1 MSILQ
6 DQVVLVT
13 GAGAGIGRA
22 TALGMAEAGANVS
35 AADIDLAAAQR
46 TADQAAGNSRRAI
59 ATEADCGDV
68 ASIEAMIMR
77 TVAELGRLD
86 VIVNNAGVTRY
97 AQIMDLTEA
106 DWDRIHRVNAK
117 GVFFCLQRAAREMI
131 KQGGGRIINIA
142 SISGRGYP
150 GASNAAYAAS
160 KGAVISLT
168 WMAAQQPG
176 RHNINVN
183 AICPGVTRTEL
194 GARNA
199 VERAAERGITVEEL
213 NAEAEA
219 RIPIG
224 RANQPEDIAAM
235 AVFLAS
241 PAARNITGQ
250 AYNVDG
256 GLVPSSTTCPSCP
269 EMAVTPA
276 EAGVQGRPPRS
287 AALGSRFRGN
297 DEFKCSDALGD
308 AQIAAAAERP
318 AAVFLRLGHPRLLV
332 LRRVCAAGAGG
343 RDPLDLCRA
352 VDPRV
357 RLVAHRSV
365 GRGVARRVA
374 GGVVVPTDRP
384 AARSPRLAGSP
395 VPRRIGDRNR
405 DDAAVAD
412 AIAAGLLRSVLHRP
426 EDGQGRSS
434 SVSMARSTTGSSP
447 AARSPRRSRRWRRWR
462 VWSRCR

>member
-22 TALGMAEAGANVS
+22 TALAMAEAGAHV
-35 AADIDLAAAQR
+35 AVADIDLAAAQR
-46 TADQAAGNSRRAI
+46 TAGQAGNTRRAI
-59 ATEADCGDV
+59 AMEVDCGEV
-68 ASIEAMIMR
+68 AQIDAMVAR
-77 TVAELGRLD
+77 AVAELGRLD

-131 KQGGGRIINIA
+131 RQHQADGSGGRIINIA

-168 WMAAQQPG
+168 WMAAQQLG

-199 VERAAERGITVEEL
+199 VERAAGRGITVAEL
-213 NAEAEA
+213 QAEQEA
-219 RIPIG
+219 TIPIR
-224 RANQPEDIAAM
+224 RANTPEDIAAM

-241 PAARNITGQ
+241 PGARNITGQ

-256 GLVPSSTTCPSCP
+256 GLVPS
-269 EMAVTPA
+269 
-276 EAGVQGRPPRS
+276 
-287 AALGSRFRGN
+287 
-297 DEFKCSDALGD
+297 
-308 AQIAAAAERP
+308 
-318 AAVFLRLGHPRLLV
+318 
-332 LRRVCAAGAGG
+332 
-343 RDPLDLCRA
+343 
-352 VDPRV
+352 
-357 RLVAHRSV
+357 
-365 GRGVARRVA
+365 
-374 GGVVVPTDRP
+374 
-384 AARSPRLAGSP
+384 
-395 VPRRIGDRNR
+395 
-405 DDAAVAD
+405 
-412 AIAAGLLRSVLHRP
+412 
-426 EDGQGRSS
+426 
-434 SVSMARSTTGSSP
+434 
-447 AARSPRRSRRWRRWR
+447 
-462 VWSRCR
+462 